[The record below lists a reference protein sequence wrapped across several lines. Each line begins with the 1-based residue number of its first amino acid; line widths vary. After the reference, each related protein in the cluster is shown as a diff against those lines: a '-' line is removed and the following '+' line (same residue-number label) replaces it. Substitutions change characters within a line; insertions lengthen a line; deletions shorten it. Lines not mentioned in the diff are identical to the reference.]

1 MEAGKEKMSIYY
13 NQDYLDKLKEQFA
26 EAIKTYSDQEIK
38 VSLGEVDGLKLFLVN
53 EDYINK
59 HLDIDYVC
67 AGNGQRY
74 EFIPKDEIWCSIQN
88 LFAAKYDFFHEFLE
102 QYLMEKYNLEYEE
115 AHKIC
120 LKEEHKYRNE

>member
-1 MEAGKEKMSIYY
+1 MSIYY
-13 NQDYLDKLKEQFA
+13 TQDWLDKVKEQI
-26 EAIKTYSDQEIK
+26 EEVVKTYSDQEVKIP
-38 VSLGEVDGLKLFLVN
+38 LGEVEDIKLFLVN

-59 HLDIDYVC
+59 HLEIDYVC

-74 EFIPKDEIWCSIQN
+74 DFIPKDEIWLSIQN

-102 QYLMEKYNLEYEE
+102 QYLMKKYGLEYDE

-120 LKEEHKYRNE
+120 LEEEKKYRDE